1 MLKNS
6 FCLAL
11 CLTSFACSAQTVAPD
26 VPLDVQM
33 QQAIAQDDAPKVAYM
48 LRELAYDPNFYLP
61 NGDTPLV
68 FAIRMDA
75 KVSTNQVLLRSFKI
89 NVKVPTLRGE
99 TPLMLAAIKG
109 DQPLAQKLIEMG
121 APVNANFGW
130 TALHYAASTAQTAMT
145 RFLIEKGAQVNA
157 RTERG
162 VTPLYMAA
170 RIVASPTVDVL
181 LEAGADKTL
190 CNDQGISPEAIAAKR
205 GDSKLAQKLHINA
218 CAPWPPVATIE
229 SAPAAQA
236 SSENN
241 KDNVP

>member
-130 TALHYAASTAQTAMT
+130 TALHYAASTGQTAMT

-218 CAPWPPVATIE
+218 CAPWSPVATIE

-236 SSENN
+236 DSENN